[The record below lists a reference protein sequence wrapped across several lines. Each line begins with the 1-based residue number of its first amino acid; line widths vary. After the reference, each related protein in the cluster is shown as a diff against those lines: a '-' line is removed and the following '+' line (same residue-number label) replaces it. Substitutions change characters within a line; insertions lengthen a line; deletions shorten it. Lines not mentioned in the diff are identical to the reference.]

1 MTQRSLLAS
10 FLRARREALSP
21 QEAGFTASTRRRTP
35 GLRREEVAQLAGV
48 SVTWYTWLEQA
59 RDITVS
65 RQVLESLARTLRL
78 TPAERRH
85 LYTLA
90 GAALPEEPP
99 EPAGVD
105 ATLQA
110 LLEALEPNPAH
121 VIDSRWDL
129 LAYNRPYAALI
140 GGLDDLP
147 DPARNT
153 IWLLFTRESMRKLLL
168 DWRQETEGILG
179 QFRAA
184 AARHPQDPR
193 TAALISA
200 LHQASPEF
208 TAMWSQHAI
217 QAFSPKTKRF
227 DHPRAGRIDLSYTKL
242 SVADDPSRHLVV
254 FLPASPSDAEAL
266 TALQPSE
273 EEAASEHAPGTPA
286 NPELTSDGP

>member
-1 MTQRSLLAS
+1 MEGMTQQSLLAS

-21 QEAGFTASTRRRTP
+21 QQAGFTVSTRRRTP
-35 GLRREEVAQLAGV
+35 GLRREEVAQLSGV
-48 SVTWYTWLEQA
+48 SVTWYTWLEQG

-90 GAALPEEPP
+90 GAALPEEPS
-99 EPAGVD
+99 EPAEVEVG

-129 LAYNRPYAALI
+129 LAYNRPYAALV
-140 GGLDDLP
+140 GGLADLP
-147 DPARNT
+147 EPARNT

-184 AARHPQDPR
+184 TARHPQDPR

-208 TAMWSQHAI
+208 TAMWSEHAI
-217 QAFSPKTKRF
+217 QAFTPKTKRF
-227 DHPRAGRIDLSYTKL
+227 DHPHAGRLDLSYTKL
-242 SVADDPSRHLVV
+242 ALADDPSRHLVV

-266 TALQPSE
+266 KTLQATLVE
-273 EEAASEHAPGTPA
+273 VA
-286 NPELTSDGP
+286 